1 MQCVTLTGDTWDAQ
15 TAHRMGIVQELAPN
29 KEAALQIGI
38 DLANII
44 DAGTHTNQGQDMRR
58 AFIRSLALV
67 WASAALTL
75 FAASAWADLGSAS
88 AAYKKGDFASAFRQ
102 FKELAELGQ
111 PRAQHDL
118 AIMYARGEGVPASNT
133 NAHAWASLAA
143 ANGEESAAVLR
154 DRLEPELTPTSLG
167 ISSDIQAK
175 YSRAELDTRL
185 MPRFLHG
192 REYENRDP
200 VRAAKPFIP
209 SYPREAQRLSVQGE
223 AYVEFVVAPDG
234 HPRIPR
240 ILYAVPAGYFEE
252 TVKDSI
258 MRSVYLPARI
268 NGQPIATAVSTF
280 YNFTMDVSIGDYGGL
295 EKRVHDTLAK
305 AEAGDPGS
313 QMLYGMMIAGL
324 PQLKQT
330 YDQALPWF
338 LKAAQAGAPY
348 AQYQI
353 GTGLLQ
359 GRGCQCDGGKGE
371 IWLEMAAQA
380 DQADAQVSLAEYLL
394 KGNPTPESVAGAIVW
409 LDRAAKHGNS
419 SAKLRL
425 SAILAASPSKNLLDS
440 SRALELT
447 DSLEHEFKH
456 DPSFWE
462 IRAAANASR
471 GDFRAATKAQTQ
483 ALDEAKR
490 LDWDLTAL
498 NQRQSLYT
506 ARQAWSGDLLA
517 F

>member
-1 MQCVTLTGDTWDAQ
+1 
-15 TAHRMGIVQELAPN
+15 
-29 KEAALQIGI
+29 
-38 DLANII
+38 
-44 DAGTHTNQGQDMRR
+44 MRR
-58 AFIRSLALV
+58 AFTRSLAVV
-67 WASAALTL
+67 WASVALIL
-75 FAASAWADLGSAS
+75 SAVPARADLGSAS
-88 AAYKKGDFASAFRQ
+88 AAYKKGDLAAAFEQ

-111 PRAQHDL
+111 PTAQYNL
-118 AIMYARGEGVPASNT
+118 AVMYARGEGIALSNT

-143 ANGEESAAVLR
+143 ASGVESAVALR
-154 DRLEPELTPTSLG
+154 DRLEPELTPTSLR

-175 YSRAELDTRL
+175 FSRAALDTRL
-185 MPRFLHG
+185 MPSFLHG

-200 VRAAKPFIP
+200 VRPSKPFVP
-209 SYPREAQRLSVQGE
+209 TYPPDAQRKGVQGE

-240 ILYAVPAGYFEE
+240 ILYAVPSGYFEE
-252 TVKDSI
+252 TVRDSV
-258 MRSVYLPARI
+258 MHSVYLPART

-280 YNFTMDVSIGDYGGL
+280 YNFKMNISINDYGGL
-295 EKRVHDTLAK
+295 EKRVHDTLTK
-305 AEAGDPGS
+305 AEAGDPAS
-313 QMLYGMMIAGL
+313 QMLYAMMIAGL

-338 LKAAQAGAPY
+338 LKAAQAGSPY

-359 GRGCQCDGGKGE
+359 GRGCQCDTGKGE
-371 IWLEMAAQA
+371 IWLEKAAQS

-394 KGNPTPESVAGAIVW
+394 KGNPNPDSVAGAIVW
-409 LDRAAKHGNS
+409 LDRAAKQGNS

-425 SAILAASPSKNLLDS
+425 SAILAASPSKSLLDP
-440 SRALELT
+440 SRALALT
-447 DSLEHEFKH
+447 DGLAHDFKH
-456 DPSFWE
+456 DPNFWE

-471 GDFRAATKAQTQ
+471 GDFRAATKAQAQ
-483 ALDEAKR
+483 ALDEAKQ

-498 NQRQSLYT
+498 NQRQFLY
-506 ARQAWSGDLLA
+506 ASGQAWNGDLLA